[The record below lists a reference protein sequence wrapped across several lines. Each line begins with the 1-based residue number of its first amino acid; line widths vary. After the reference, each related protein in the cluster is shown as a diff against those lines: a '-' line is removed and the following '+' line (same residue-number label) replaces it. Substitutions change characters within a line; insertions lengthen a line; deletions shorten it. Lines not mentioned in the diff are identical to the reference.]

1 MEIFWPN
8 GSKRN
13 AIDEFTK
20 NNEINMPEGPELKI
34 MADYINVNAKEKKF
48 NKIYDVAKGNIP
60 KEFTL
65 ADGNF
70 RFESE
75 SNGKELVLNVYH
87 DVASFLKW
95 VFYQKGLSCR
105 DNTGRT
111 FWYNPKWIQKCT
123 Y

>member
-1 MEIFWPN
+1 
-8 GSKRN
+8 
-13 AIDEFTK
+13 
-20 NNEINMPEGPELKI
+20 MPEGPELKI

-60 KEFTL
+60 TEFAL

-70 RFESE
+70 RLESE

-111 FWYNPKWIQKCT
+111 IWYNPKWIQKCT